1 MKRVLPICLALL
13 LAGCS
18 PKQTPPPL
26 EARAAAETPPT
37 ASPDAAAD
45 GQPSPAQVFEK
56 RILPIFKSPNPSS
69 CVQCHLA
76 GVDLKNYIL
85 PSADKTFQSLRDQ
98 GLIDLDRPEKS
109 RILALIEMGD
119 ADRSGAALIQQKVR
133 RAEYEAFADWIKRG
147 VADPRMRAL
156 PKLDPSE
163 DAKPK
168 RPPEVIRHDREDRLL
183 SSFENTVWAMRFRCM
198 GCHTEGTPQN
208 KKNVAEYGERVAWMK
223 AAGPEAT
230 LAYLRRSK
238 LLDADK
244 PERSLLLRKPL
255 NEVKHGGGL
264 KFQPGDQG
272 YKAFRAFLDD
282 YARVVKDDYPD
293 AASLPKDG
301 DEPARFGTDCWLKLT
316 DTPDAW
322 ADRLLQVNVYA
333 RNSRQNGWES
343 SPIASSDRA
352 VWGKGRLWQ
361 HNLTL
366 LAAKGSDR
374 AAAWEA
380 GKPTL
385 PRGKY
390 LVKVYVDRRGRLAAD
405 WMAVPG
411 EDDFV
416 GQAEVE
422 SAWPEGYDRMT
433 AVDAG
438 AVRK

>member
-26 EARAAAETPPT
+26 GERAAAETPPT
-37 ASPDAAAD
+37 AD
-45 GQPSPAQVFEK
+45 GEPSPAEVFEK

-109 RILALIEMGD
+109 RILALIDMGGKD
-119 ADRSGAALIQQKVR
+119 QSGAALIQQKAR
-133 RAEYEAFADWIKRG
+133 TAEYEAFADWIRRS
-147 VADPRMRAL
+147 VADARMLAL

-168 RPPEVIRHDREDRLL
+168 RPAEVVRHDRTDRLL
-183 SSFENTVWAMRFRCM
+183 TSFENTVWAMRFRCM

-208 KKNVAEYGERVAWMK
+208 KKNVAEFGERVAWMK
-223 AAGPEAT
+223 AAGPEET
-230 LAYLRRSK
+230 LAYLRQSK
-238 LLDADK
+238 LIDVDR

-255 NEVKHGGGL
+255 NEVKHGGGQ

-293 AASLPKDG
+293 AASLPKSDA
-301 DEPARFGTDCWLKLT
+301 EPVRFGTDCWLKLT
-316 DTPDAW
+316 NTPDAW
-322 ADRLLQVNVYA
+322 GDRLLQVNVYA
-333 RNSRQNGWES
+333 WDCRQNGWET

-374 AAAWEA
+374 AAWWAA

-390 LVKVYVDRRGRLAAD
+390 LVKVYVDRRGRLATD
-405 WMAVPG
+405 WKAVLG

-433 AVDAG
+433 AVDAV
-438 AVRK
+438 AVKW